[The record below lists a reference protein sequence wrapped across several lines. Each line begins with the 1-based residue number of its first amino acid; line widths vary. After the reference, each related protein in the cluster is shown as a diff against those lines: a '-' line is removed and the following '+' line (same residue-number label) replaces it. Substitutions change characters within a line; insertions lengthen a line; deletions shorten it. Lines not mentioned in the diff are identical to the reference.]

1 MMLEMPCHSH
11 HGIVRWHPLMMLEMP
26 CHSHHG
32 MVKCSQLVLESLES
46 MEVDVDPNDSTYII
60 IDSKEK

>member
-1 MMLEMPCHSH
+1 M
-11 HGIVRWHPLMMLEMP
+11 MMLEMP

-32 MVKCSQLVLESLES
+32 MVKCNQLVLESLES
-46 MEVDVDPNDSTYII
+46 VEVDVDPNDLTCII